1 VSASRAID
9 RPRSAAEWLRFGVGA
24 ALVAVMFYPTVWMVL
39 SAFKSNREIFRQPF
53 GLPASWRWENFLE
66 AWEKGG
72 LGQLYLNSLFVTA
85 IAVTLAVGAA
95 TAAAFAFTRLEFPGR
110 RLCYRLLLVGLLLP
124 PPTVAIPLFTQ
135 LRDMGLLNT
144 PWALILPG
152 AAWSLSL
159 TVFLMRSYFN
169 TVRPDMEEA
178 ARIDG
183 ANIAQIFAFVS
194 VPMVWPAMLTMII
207 LNTINI
213 WNELLF
219 ALLFIVDEDKRTLP
233 VGLVRFYGY
242 HSTDY
247 ALVFAALSITTIPI
261 LILYFILQ
269 RHVIAGLSS
278 TAMD

>member
-1 VSASRAID
+1 M
-9 RPRSAAEWLRFGVGA
+9 SAATETRRSTGEWVQLGVA
-24 ALVAVMFYPTVWMVL
+24 AVVVAIMFYPTIWMVL
-39 SAFKSNREIFRQPF
+39 SAFKSNREIFKQPF
-53 GLPASWRWENFLE
+53 ALPSTWRWENLVE
-66 AWEKGG
+66 AWVTGG
-72 LGQLYLNSLFVTA
+72 MGGLYLNSIFVTV
-85 IAVTLAVGAA
+85 IGVTLCVGTA
-95 TAAAFAFTRLEFPGR
+95 TAAAFAFTRLEFPFR
-110 RLCYRLLLVGLLLP
+110 RLCYRLMLIGLLLP

-135 LRDMGLLNT
+135 LRDMGILNT

-169 TVRPDMEEA
+169 GVRPDMEEA

-183 ANIAQIFAFVS
+183 ANTWQIFWRIS
-194 VPMVWPAMLTMII
+194 VPMVWPAMLTMIVI
-207 LNTINI
+207 NTINI

-247 ALVFAALSITTIPI
+247 ALVFAALAITTVPI
-261 LILYFILQ
+261 LVLYFILQ
-269 RHVIAGLSS
+269 KHVIAGLSA

>member
-1 VSASRAID
+1 MSRAIEG
-9 RPRSAAEWLRFGVGA
+9 RRSAAEWLQFAAGA
-24 ALVAVMFYPTVWMVL
+24 VLVAVMFYPTVWMVI
-39 SAFKSNREIFRQPF
+39 SGFKSNREIFRQPF
-53 GLPASWRWENFLE
+53 GLPATWRWENFVE

-85 IAVTLAVGAA
+85 IAVTLCVGFA
-95 TAAAFAFTRLEFPGR
+95 TAAAFGFSRLEFPGR
-110 RLCYRLLLVGLLLP
+110 RLLYRVLLIGLLLP

-135 LRDMGLLNT
+135 LRDMGLLNS

-159 TVFLMRSYFN
+159 TVFLMRSFFN
-169 TVRPDMEEA
+169 SVRPDMEEA

-183 ANIAQIFAFVS
+183 ANIWQIFWRVS

-247 ALVFAALSITTIPI
+247 ALVFAALSITTVPI

-269 RHVIAGLSS
+269 KHVIAGLTA

>member
-1 VSASRAID
+1 MSTAIEG
-9 RPRSAAEWLRFGVGA
+9 RRSFGEWVQLAV
-24 ALVAVMFYPTVWMVL
+24 ALLLVFVMFYPTIWMVL
-39 SAFKSNREIFRQPF
+39 SALKTDREIFRQPF
-53 GLPASWRWENFLE
+53 ARPASWRWENFLE
-66 AWEKGG
+66 AWEVGG
-72 LGQLYLNSLFVTA
+72 LGNLYFNSIFVTTV
-85 IAVTLAVGAA
+85 AVTLCVGCA
-95 TAAAFAFTRLEFPGR
+95 TAAAFAFSRLEFPGR
-110 RLCYRLLLVGLLLP
+110 RLIYRVMLLGLLLP
-124 PPTVAIPLFTQ
+124 PPTVALPLFSQ

-144 PWALILPG
+144 PWALIFPG

-159 TVFLMRSYFN
+159 TVFLMRAYFN
-169 TVRPDMEEA
+169 NVRPDMEEA

-183 ANIAQIFAFVS
+183 ANTWQIFWRIS
-194 VPMVWPAMLTMII
+194 VPTVWPAMLTMIV

-247 ALVFAALSITTIPI
+247 ALVFAALTITTVPI
-261 LILYFILQ
+261 LVLYFILQ
-269 RHVIAGLSS
+269 RHVIAGLTA

>member
-1 VSASRAID
+1 MPVSRAIEK
-9 RPRSAAEWLRFGVGA
+9 PRSAAEWLQFGVGA
-24 ALVAVMFYPTVWMVL
+24 VLVGVMFYPTIWMVI

-53 GLPASWRWENFLE
+53 GLPASWRWENFAE
-66 AWEKGG
+66 AWDKGG
-72 LGQLYLNSLFVTA
+72 LGQLYLNSLFVTFV
-85 IAVTLAVGAA
+85 AVALAVGAA

-110 RLCYRLLLVGLLLP
+110 RLCYRLLLIGLLLP
-124 PPTVAIPLFTQ
+124 PPTVAIPLYTQ

-169 TVRPDMEEA
+169 SVRPDMEEA

-183 ANIAQIFAFVS
+183 ANIVQIFAFVS

-219 ALLFIVDEDKRTLP
+219 ALLFVVDEDKRTLP
-233 VGLVRFYGY
+233 VGLLRFYGY

-247 ALVFAALSITTIPI
+247 ALVFAALTITTVPI
-261 LILYFILQ
+261 LILYFFLQ
-269 RHVIAGLSS
+269 RHVIAGLSA

>member
-1 VSASRAID
+1 VSASRAIEK
-9 RPRSAAEWLRFGVGA
+9 PRSAAEWLRFGVGA

>member
-1 VSASRAID
+1 VSTATER
-9 RPRSAAEWLRFGVGA
+9 RRSLSDWVQLAVA
-24 ALVAVMFYPTVWMVL
+24 ALLVFVMFYPTIWMVL
-39 SAFKSNREIFRQPF
+39 SALKTDREIFRQPF
-53 GLPASWRWENFLE
+53 ALPVTWRWENFIE
-66 AWEKGG
+66 AWEVGG
-72 LGQLYLNSLFVTA
+72 LGNLYFNSIFVTA
-85 IAVTLAVGAA
+85 IAVTLCVGCA
-95 TAAAFAFTRLEFPGR
+95 TAAAFAFSRLEFPFR
-110 RLCYRLLLVGLLLP
+110 RLAYRVLLLGLLLP
-124 PPTVAIPLFTQ
+124 PPTVALPLFSQ

-159 TVFLMRSYFN
+159 TVFLMRAYFN
-169 TVRPDMEEA
+169 NIRPDMEEA

-183 ANIAQIFAFVS
+183 ATTWQIFWKIA
-194 VPMVWPAMLTMII
+194 VPMVWPAMLTMIV

-247 ALVFAALSITTIPI
+247 ALVFAALTITTVPI
-261 LILYFILQ
+261 LVLYFILQ
-269 RHVIAGLSS
+269 RHVIAGLTA

>member
-1 VSASRAID
+1 MSASRAIEK
-9 RPRSAAEWLRFGVGA
+9 PRSAAEWLRFGVGA
-24 ALVAVMFYPTVWMVL
+24 VLVAVMFYPTIWMVL

-66 AWEKGG
+66 AWDKGG

-85 IAVTLAVGAA
+85 VAVTLTVGAA

-269 RHVIAGLSS
+269 RHVIAGLSA

>member
-1 VSASRAID
+1 MSRATEG
-9 RPRSAAEWLRFGVGA
+9 RRSAPEWLQFAAGA
-24 ALVAVMFYPTVWMVL
+24 ALVAAMFYPTVWMVI
-39 SAFKSNREIFRQPF
+39 SGFKSNREIFRQPF
-53 GLPASWRWENFLE
+53 GLPATWRWENFVE
-66 AWEKGG
+66 AWDKGG

-85 IAVTLAVGAA
+85 IAVTLCVGFA
-95 TAAAFAFTRLEFPGR
+95 TAAAFGFSRLEFPGR
-110 RLCYRLLLVGLLLP
+110 RLLYRVLLIGLLLP

-135 LRDMGLLNT
+135 LRDMGLLNS

-159 TVFLMRSYFN
+159 TVFLMRSFFN
-169 TVRPDMEEA
+169 SVRPDMEEA

-183 ANIAQIFAFVS
+183 ANIWQIFFQVS

-247 ALVFAALSITTIPI
+247 ALVFAALSITTVPI

-269 RHVIAGLSS
+269 KHVIAGLTA

>member
-1 VSASRAID
+1 MSASRAID

>member
-1 VSASRAID
+1 VSTAIEG
-9 RPRSAAEWLRFGVGA
+9 RRSFGEWVQLAV
-24 ALVAVMFYPTVWMVL
+24 ALLLVFVMFYPTIWMVL
-39 SAFKSNREIFRQPF
+39 SALKTDREIFRQPF
-53 GLPASWRWENFLE
+53 ALPASWRWENFLE
-66 AWEKGG
+66 AWEVGG
-72 LGQLYLNSLFVTA
+72 LGNLYFNSIFVTTV
-85 IAVTLAVGAA
+85 AVTLCVGCA
-95 TAAAFAFTRLEFPGR
+95 TAAAFAFSRLEFPGR
-110 RLCYRLLLVGLLLP
+110 RIAYRTLLLGLLLP
-124 PPTVAIPLFTQ
+124 PPTVALPLFTQ

-159 TVFLMRSYFN
+159 TVFLMRAYFN
-169 TVRPDMEEA
+169 NVRPDMEEA

-183 ANIAQIFAFVS
+183 ANTWQIFWRIS
-194 VPMVWPAMLTMII
+194 VPTVWPAMLTMIV

-247 ALVFAALSITTIPI
+247 ALVFAALTITTVPI
-261 LILYFILQ
+261 LVLYFILQ
-269 RHVIAGLSS
+269 RHVIAGLTA

>member
-1 VSASRAID
+1 VFTATD
-9 RPRSAAEWLRFGVGA
+9 RPRSAGEWVQLGI
-24 ALVAVMFYPTVWMVL
+24 ALVLVAAMFYPTIWMVL
-39 SAFKSNREIFRQPF
+39 SALKNDREIFRQPF
-53 GLPASWRWENFLE
+53 ALPANWRWENFIE
-66 AWEKGG
+66 AWQVGG
-72 LGQLYLNSLFVTA
+72 LGSLYLNSIFVTSV
-85 IAVTLAVGAA
+85 AVALCVLCA
-95 TAAAFAFTRLEFPGR
+95 TAAAFAFSRLEFPGR
-110 RLCYRLLLVGLLLP
+110 RLAYRVMLLGLLLP

-169 TVRPDMEEA
+169 SVRPDMEEA
-178 ARIDG
+178 AKIDG
-183 ANIAQIFAFVS
+183 ANTWQIFWKIA
-194 VPMVWPAMLTMII
+194 VPTVWPAMLTMIV

-233 VGLVRFYGY
+233 VGLIRFYGY

-247 ALVFAALSITTIPI
+247 ALVFAALTITTVPI

-269 RHVIAGLSS
+269 RHVIAGL
-278 TAMD
+278 TATALD

>member
-1 VSASRAID
+1 VSTATERG
-9 RPRSAAEWLRFGVGA
+9 RSVGEWVQFGVA
-24 ALVAVMFYPTVWMVL
+24 SLLVAAMFYPTVWMVL
-39 SAFKSNREIFRQPF
+39 SAFKTDREIFRTPF
-53 GLPASWRWENFLE
+53 ALPATWRWENFIK
-66 AWEKGG
+66 AWEVGN
-72 LGQLYLNSLFVTA
+72 LGTLYLNSLFVTTV
-85 IAVTLAVGAA
+85 AVTLCVGCA
-95 TAAAFAFTRLEFPGR
+95 TAAAFAFSRLEFPGR
-110 RLCYRLLLVGLLLP
+110 RIFYRMMLLGLLLP

-135 LRDMGLLNT
+135 LREMGLLNT

-159 TVFLMRSYFN
+159 TVFLMRAYFN
-169 TVRPDMEEA
+169 TIRPDMEEA
-178 ARIDG
+178 AKIDG
-183 ANIAQIFAFVS
+183 ANTWQIFVS
-194 VPMVWPAMLTMII
+194 IAVPTAWPAILTMIV

-242 HSTDY
+242 HNTDY
-247 ALVFAALSITTIPI
+247 ALVFAALTITTVPV

-269 RHVIAGLSS
+269 RHVIAGLTA

>member
-1 VSASRAID
+1 MFTATER
-9 RPRSAAEWLRFGVGA
+9 RRSPGEWLQFGVA
-24 ALVAVMFYPTVWMVL
+24 IVLVAAMFYPTVWMVL
-39 SAFKSNREIFRQPF
+39 SAFKTDREIFRMPF
-53 GLPASWRWENFLE
+53 ALPTVWRWENFVE
-66 AWEKGG
+66 AWE
-72 LGQLYLNSLFVTA
+72 LGRMGTLYLNSLLVTSV
-85 IAVTLAVGAA
+85 AVTLCVGCA
-95 TAAAFAFTRLEFPGR
+95 TAAAFAFARLEFPGR
-110 RLCYRLLLVGLLLP
+110 RIAYRIMLLGLLLP
-124 PPTVAIPLFTQ
+124 PPTVAIPLFSQ

-159 TVFLMRSYFN
+159 TVFLMRAYFN

-178 ARIDG
+178 AKIDG
-183 ANIAQIFAFVS
+183 ANTWQIFARIS
-194 VPMVWPAMLTMII
+194 VPMVWPAMLTMIVI
-207 LNTINI
+207 NTINI

-247 ALVFAALSITTIPI
+247 ALVFAALTITTLPI
-261 LILYFILQ
+261 LILYFLLQ
-269 RHVIAGLSS
+269 RHVIAGLTA

>member
-1 VSASRAID
+1 MSHGIER
-9 RPRSAAEWLRFGVGA
+9 RRRSAGEWVQLGVGA
-24 ALVAVMFYPTVWMVL
+24 ALVLAMFYPTVWMVL
-39 SAFKSNREIFRQPF
+39 SAFKSNREIFRTPF
-53 GLPASWRWENFLE
+53 ALPAVWRWENFVE
-66 AWEKGG
+66 AWNVGG
-72 LGQLYLNSLFVTA
+72 LGQLYLNSLLVTA
-85 IAVTLAVGAA
+85 VAVTLCVAFA
-95 TAAAFAFTRLEFPGR
+95 TAAAFGFSRLEFPGR
-110 RLCYRLLLVGLLLP
+110 RLYYRILLVGLLLP

-135 LRDMGLLNT
+135 LKAMGLLNT

-159 TVFLMRSYFN
+159 TVFLMRAYFN
-169 TVRPDMEEA
+169 SVRPEMEEA

-183 ANIAQIFAFVS
+183 ANTWQIFWRVS
-194 VPMVWPAMLTMII
+194 VPMVWPAMLTMIV

-233 VGLVRFYGY
+233 VGLIRFYGY

-247 ALVFAALSITTIPI
+247 SLVFAALTITTVPV
-261 LILYFILQ
+261 LLLYFFLQ
-269 RHVIAGLSS
+269 KQVIAGLTA

>member
-1 VSASRAID
+1 VSTAIEG
-9 RPRSAAEWLRFGVGA
+9 RRSLGEWVQLAVA
-24 ALVAVMFYPTVWMVL
+24 VLLVFVMFYPTIWMVL
-39 SAFKSNREIFRQPF
+39 SALKTDREIFRQPF
-53 GLPASWRWENFLE
+53 ALPANWRWENFLE
-66 AWEKGG
+66 AWEVGG
-72 LGQLYLNSLFVTA
+72 LGNLYFNSIFVTT
-85 IAVTLAVGAA
+85 IAVTLCVGCA
-95 TAAAFAFTRLEFPGR
+95 TAAAFAFSRLEFPGR
-110 RLCYRLLLVGLLLP
+110 RLAYRALLLGLLLP
-124 PPTVAIPLFTQ
+124 PPTVALPLFSQ

-159 TVFLMRSYFN
+159 TVFLMRAYFN
-169 TVRPDMEEA
+169 NVRPDMEEA

-183 ANIAQIFAFVS
+183 ANTWQIFWRIS
-194 VPMVWPAMLTMII
+194 VPTVWPAMLTMIV

-233 VGLVRFYGY
+233 VGLIRFYGY

-247 ALVFAALSITTIPI
+247 ALVFAALTITTVPI
-261 LILYFILQ
+261 LVLYFILQ
-269 RHVIAGLSS
+269 RQVIAGLTA